1 MANIQDIITTLG
13 GRVKLEQA
21 LHDNMNWIVKSF
33 QVNDGKGSS
42 GIRSIRGTWGA
53 VYPETTGYLV
63 PTMLNY
69 ANYFD
74 NKKVKKLALK
84 QQNFLKSITNQD
96 GSFRQSIDN
105 EEPII
110 FDCAQ
115 IILGLLSIVPELKD
129 PEGLLSRIKRSVDWL
144 GLQLDDEG
152 EFIAHNYV
160 ENYNPAY
167 YARVAWPMASAE
179 LIKYSKPRTKTK
191 KLISRIAKLQQEN
204 YAFDKAGF
212 HPRQTAY
219 THTIAYTLRGLW
231 ECAEILNDRKLK
243 KRVRKSMNALAEL
256 ILKKEKVAGS
266 YTASWRGDYSYIC
279 ASGNAQLAIIYLLLY
294 ETSGHKRNLSPI
306 ENLLGPLI
314 KNQRKHLVN
323 GGAVPSSIPI
333 RGKYQRMKYTNWT
346 QKFYCDA
353 LLKLLSLD

>member
-1 MANIQDIITTLG
+1 
-13 GRVKLEQA
+13 
-21 LHDNMNWIVKSF
+21 
-33 QVNDGKGSS
+33 
-42 GIRSIRGTWGA
+42 
-53 VYPETTGYLV
+53 
-63 PTMLNY
+63 MLSY
-69 ANYFD
+69 ADTYD
-74 NKKVKKLALK
+74 DAKVRKLALK
-84 QQNFLKSITNQD
+84 QLSFLKSISNKD
-96 GSFRQSIDN
+96 GSYWQSIDN
-105 EEPII
+105 KEPIV
-110 FDCAQ
+110 FDTAQ
-115 IILGLLSIVPELKD
+115 IVLGLLSIVPMLKD
-129 PEGLLSRIKRSVDWL
+129 PESLLARIKLSADWL
-144 GLQLDDEG
+144 GVQLDDEG
-152 EFIAHNYV
+152 EFTAHNYV
-160 ENYNPAY
+160 ESYNPSY
-167 YARVAWPMASAE
+167 YARIAWPMASAE

-191 KLISRIAKLQQEN
+191 NLISRIAKLQQEN

-212 HPRQTAY
+212 HPRQAAF

-243 KRVRKSMNALAEL
+243 KRVRKSLNTLTEL
-256 ILKKEKVAGS
+256 ILKKNKVAGS

-294 ETSGHKRNLSPI
+294 ETSGHKRNLSPL
-306 ENLLGPLI
+306 EHLLGPLI